1 MKREHWLIV
10 YSIGVGVP
18 GWAWLYFNAH
28 IPSTPLWH
36 IAIFGIAAL
45 CIEFWSVRIA
55 PADPHTFAGAIFLG
69 VAIATDAW
77 TGALLATIV
86 TVVAGVVFPIID
98 KRPLDIYIVGIRP
111 FVRASIR
118 ILAIVGGAWLAD
130 HVFGVVGI
138 ILQTALYSF
147 VIIVNRWLRIYLQYG
162 SEVVRRWWQ
171 RSQLYIWSIEIFPL
185 MLAPVIAIIYRTT
198 ALPYVVITLLALC
211 VVSVV
216 IWQFIINLRDQKEF
230 NNTLTIVNAT
240 SRAIIN
246 ADLDVDALCQLIYA
260 ESSKI
265 LDTSSFHL
273 GIFEP
278 NTDRFT
284 LKVRIQDQQVL
295 EPMTFEV
302 AMGDGIVGWMRQS
315 MQPLLVFDFL
325 QEMNRLP
332 ARPRYQSDNP
342 PRSGIYIP
350 LVHQNTVIGTI
361 SVQSA
366 LPNAFTYADCDL
378 LTQIANQVAVAI
390 VKARTFQDART
401 RALQLQA
408 IQDFSAHLSQPRD
421 PDELIGEVLQ
431 LIRQYFGYH
440 PIHYIGLDAK
450 GEPRLRLSTAE
461 SAGHRRMHQLL
472 TDADHGIIRDVIRTR
487 KVVLSNDV
495 HANPHYL
502 EDDPDTQSE
511 LAVPVRFANELVGV
525 LDVQSAERWHFKET
539 DVFVMQTLADQVG
552 LALERARVFS
562 AQREE
567 AWRLNVLLQAAEE
580 LNRTI
585 DAADVIVTAAR
596 LPLRLLDC
604 RRSCYLRW
612 DQAAHTLTVSATAGL
627 TPNEEEQLIGQIY
640 PETLFQLPTITPIN
654 VQLVEMTDET
664 GFIRAF
670 THKRLLM
677 LVTRG
682 RSTTPGILLAD
693 FDLAERSFG
702 EREQHLFNGLAG
714 QIGAAIENALLEQEA
729 DNAALLEEEIRL
741 ARDIQT
747 SLLPDTAPHIAGWHI
762 QAHWRAARVI
772 GGDFYDYWPLKG
784 PHGAQL
790 LGFVIADVSDKGMAA
805 ALFMTLSRSLV
816 RAAALDGSDPAVALM
831 RANRWITRDSESGMF
846 VTIFYGIID
855 VATGILHYCCAGHNP
870 PLLMRAD
877 GTHEQLSSPGMAI
890 GVIEEI
896 RLYTQTVTVAAGD
909 VIVCYTDGVTESFDE
924 HDSIYGVERLVQVV
938 QRSQHHTAETIVT
951 TIAND
956 VTAFSEG
963 RIYDDVTLLVIQRDQ
978 HQ

>member
-18 GWAWLYFNAH
+18 GWAWLCFNAH
-28 IPSTPLWH
+28 IPTIPLWH
-36 IAIFGIAAL
+36 IAIFIIAAL

-77 TGALLATIV
+77 TGAFTAAIV
-86 TVVAGVVFPIID
+86 AMVVGVVLPIID
-98 KRPLDIYIVGIRP
+98 KRPLDISTLGIRP
-111 FVRASIR
+111 LARASVR
-118 ILAIVGGAWLAD
+118 IMAIACGGWLA
-130 HVFGVVGI
+130 GLAPGWVGI
-138 ILQTALYSF
+138 ALQISIYPLF
-147 VIIVNRWLRIYLQYG
+147 IITNRWLRIQLQHG
-162 SEVVRRWWQ
+162 SEMVQRWWQ
-171 RSQLYIWSIEIFPL
+171 RSALYIWSIEIIPL
-185 MLAPVIAIIYRTT
+185 ILAPVITIMYTTTPIWYSVIILV
-198 ALPYVVITLLALC
+198 ALS

-216 IWQFIINLRDQKEF
+216 IRQFIVNLRAQKEF
-230 NNTLTIVNAT
+230 NNTLTIVNAA

-246 ADLDVDALCQLIYA
+246 ADLDVNALCQLIYA
-260 ESSKI
+260 EASKI

-284 LKVRIQDQQVL
+284 LMVRIQDQQWQ
-295 EPMTFEV
+295 ESMTYEV
-302 AMGDGIVGWMRQS
+302 PMGDGIIGWMRQS
-315 MQPLLVFDFL
+315 MKPLLVFDFL
-325 QEMNRLP
+325 KEMDRLP
-332 ARPRYQSDNP
+332 ARPRYQSDKP
-342 PRSGIYIP
+342 PRSGIFIP

-361 SVQSA
+361 SVQS
-366 LPNAFTYADCDL
+366 LKPNAFTHADCEI

-421 PDELIGEVLQ
+421 PDELIGEVLR

-487 KVVLSNDV
+487 KIVLSNDV

-511 LAVPVRFANELVGV
+511 LAVPIRFANELVGV
-525 LDVQSAERWHFKET
+525 LDVQSAERWHFQET
-539 DVFVMQTLADQVG
+539 DVFVMQSLADQIG

-585 DAADVIVTAAR
+585 DAADVIATAAR

-612 DQAAHTLTVSATAGL
+612 DQATHTLTVTATAGL
-627 TPNEEEQLIGQIY
+627 TPNEEEQLIGQVY
-640 PETLFQLPTITPIN
+640 PESLFQLPTITPIN
-654 VQLVEMTDET
+654 VQLIEMAGDT
-664 GFIRAF
+664 GFIQAF

-693 FDLAERSFG
+693 FDLAERNFG

-747 SLLPDTAPHIAGWHI
+747 SLLPDTAPHITGWHI
-762 QAHWRAARVI
+762 KAHWRAARVI

-784 PHGAQL
+784 PNGAQL

-855 VATGILHYCCAGHNP
+855 VSTGVLHYSCAGHNP

-877 GTHEQLSSPGMAI
+877 GTYEQLRSPGMAI

-896 RLYTQTVTVAAGD
+896 RLHTQTTTVAAGD
-909 VIVCYTDGVTESFDE
+909 VLVCYTDGVTESFDE
-924 HDSIYGVERLVQVV
+924 HDTIYGVERLVQVV
-938 QRSQHHTAETIVT
+938 QRTQQHTAEAIVT

-956 VTAFSEG
+956 VTAFSDG